1 MRPQTSSNTTE
12 VLGGSRT
19 QPGDVRWS
27 VNMHVDIEKSV
38 NTAADIKKFVG
49 EASEVIYFL
58 KNNNL
63 FSLCM
68 KYIDGILHY
77 G

>member
-1 MRPQTSSNTTE
+1 
-12 VLGGSRT
+12 
-19 QPGDVRWS
+19 
-27 VNMHVDIEKSV
+27 MHFDIEKSV

-49 EASEVIYFL
+49 EAGEVTYFL

-68 KYIDGILHY
+68 KYIDGILHHGNY
-77 G
+77 